1 MPHQCALQLTLKWL
15 GAVQDKFPLRQ
26 VGVMTLNRN
35 VDNWFN
41 DNEVVAFN
49 PGNMPPGLLASDD
62 KLLQSRIFSYSDA
75 QRYRCLHPRPPFR
88 ATTPAARLASVARLP
103 SKRATERIEVWLS
116 VLCYAGALLGLGRTC
131 CGCMFRSID

>member
-75 QRYRCLHPRPPFR
+75 QRYRCLHPRPPLSCYHPCGSSCVCCETAQQARHR
-88 ATTPAARLASVARLP
+88 AHRGLAFSV
-103 SKRATERIEVWLS
+103 
-116 VLCYAGALLGLGRTC
+116 VLCRCPPRIGTDMLWLHVS
-131 CGCMFRSID
+131 FH